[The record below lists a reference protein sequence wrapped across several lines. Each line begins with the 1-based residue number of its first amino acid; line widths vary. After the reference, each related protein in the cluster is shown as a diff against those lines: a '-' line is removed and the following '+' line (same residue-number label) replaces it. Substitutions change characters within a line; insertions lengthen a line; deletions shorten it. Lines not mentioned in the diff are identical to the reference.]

1 MMKIFA
7 PLIVR
12 EKIVSV
18 LYSEME
24 GLALKYEEFLK

>member
-7 PLIVR
+7 PIIVR
-12 EKIVSV
+12 EKITSV